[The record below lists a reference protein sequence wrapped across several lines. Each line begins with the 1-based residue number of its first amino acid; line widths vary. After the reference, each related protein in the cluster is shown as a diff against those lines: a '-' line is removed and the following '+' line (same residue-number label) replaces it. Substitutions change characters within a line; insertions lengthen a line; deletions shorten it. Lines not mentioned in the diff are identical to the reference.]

1 MGWFASFWNEV
12 QMTTSLACPVL
23 DPPFNVDFRN
33 YWSMDFKSAHE
44 LFWDFNQDGSGL
56 HSLDFLG
63 WSGYASRPSTKSLVY
78 LIIELFMCNGWF
90 LWQLSICSWAV
101 LLVVS
106 PTRGVIILVIK
117 YIVRIDLPVC
127 STMTNM
133 CQTFFMCTLG
143 RTSILDF
150 SSYLHSNPKEESL
163 QLLQWRHI
171 AFYKPKGHSISV
183 QPFGR
188 ATRHSPHYIKWC
200 S

>member
-1 MGWFASFWNEV
+1 
-12 QMTTSLACPVL
+12 
-23 DPPFNVDFRN
+23 
-33 YWSMDFKSAHE
+33 
-44 LFWDFNQDGSGL
+44 
-56 HSLDFLG
+56 
-63 WSGYASRPSTKSLVY
+63 
-78 LIIELFMCNGWF
+78 MCNGWF

-133 CQTFFMCTLG
+133 YRTFFMRTPG

-171 AFYKPKGHSISV
+171 TFYKPKGHSISV

-188 ATRHSPHYIKWC
+188 ATRHSLHYIKWC
-200 S
+200 YQAFNFLEDPASFCSRLTRFRDINTAPKNSAPTTQTSGAWFITVYFYLFICFL